1 MVTFLRKAAGLVI
14 VSMVSVKAFQNGPI
28 SRGSIAVGSVR
39 RGTTAIHL
47 SSLTPPENE
56 AAKAMTAYLAKVHE
70 ERLQTLQIIIEKDA
84 EIEVCQRML
93 KCTPLLLPLL
103 LLQHKQ

>member
-14 VSMVSVKAFQNGPI
+14 VSMVSVEAFQNGPI

-84 EIEVCQRML
+84 EIEVCQRLL

-103 LLQHKQ
+103 LPLL